1 MRNAD
6 EIMFG
11 RPVEEEEDRATHEVL
26 IDGQGVRLSHEVYE
40 LWGYICQGALKE
52 HYADMMSRMSA

>member
-11 RPVEEEEDRATHEVL
+11 RPVEEEDRATHEVL
-26 IDGQGVRLSHEVYE
+26 IDGQGVRLSYEVHE
-40 LWGYICQGALKE
+40 LWGCICQGALKE
-52 HYADMMSRMSA
+52 YYADMMSRMSA